1 MSWDYLISM
10 VCSIIILTMEIL
22 ILYNIA
28 TELKKGKPSD
38 LECEKEITII
48 VPLVRD
54 LLRDKGYCVSTM
66 QTTYNLWENLKKR
79 RSKID
84 LVLNLAEGFGG
95 TNTNELVVPAMLEA
109 LEIPFTGS
117 SANNMNFT
125 LDKEKTGLVLESYGV
140 PRPPHQLFRRSGE
153 PLRQDLD
160 FPLIVKPVREEAS
173 IGIYLDNVVISQS
186 ALDRKVRETLDLY
199 KQPALVEKFIV
210 GREISVGVVGNDPNL
225 HIFPPL
231 EFLFRETTSP
241 LERIRSYEYKWGG
254 RKEQMVK
261 ADLPE
266 NLIARLRDYSEIAFR
281 ETDCRDY
288 ARMDYRVDENG
299 NLYLLEVNYNPG
311 IGPNTH
317 GLNNTLTK
325 MASFEGLE
333 FEDLVEM
340 IVKNAAKRYGLL

>member
-1 MSWDYLISM
+1 
-10 VCSIIILTMEIL
+10 MEIL
-22 ILYNIA
+22 ILYNLA
-28 TELKKGKPSD
+28 NELKKGKPSD

-54 LLRDKGYCVSTM
+54 LLRNRGYGVSTM
-66 QTTYNLWENLKKR
+66 KSTYNLWENLKRR

-95 TNTNELVVPAMLEA
+95 TNTNEPVVPAMLEA

-117 SANNMNFT
+117 SAHNMNFT
-125 LDKEKTGLVLESYGV
+125 LDKEKTGLLLASHGI
-140 PRPPHQLFRRSGE
+140 PIPPHQLFRQNGE
-153 PLRQDLD
+153 PLKQNLD

-173 IGIYLDNVVISQS
+173 IGIYSDNVVTSQD
-186 ALDRKVRETLDLY
+186 ALDKKVRETLDLY
-199 KQPALVEKFIV
+199 SQPALVEKFIT
-210 GREISVGVVGNDPNL
+210 GREISVGIVGNDSNL

-231 EFLFRETTSP
+231 EFLFREASSL
-241 LERIRSYEYKWGG
+241 LEQIRSYEYKWGG
-254 RKEQMVK
+254 KKEQMVR

-266 NLIARLRDYSEIAFR
+266 GLVARLRDYTEIAFK

-288 ARMDYRVDENG
+288 ARMDYRIDEN
-299 NLYLLEVNYNPG
+299 NNPYLLEVNYNPG

-325 MASFEGLE
+325 MASFEGMG
-333 FEDLVEM
+333 FEDLVET
-340 IVKNAAKRYGLL
+340 IVKAAAKRYSLI